1 MLEHVVLLVSLLAMI
16 YPVVRVIL
24 HLIREL
30 RAKKLVVTDRD
41 GNVLAEVAPGATAT
55 VCQLRSP
62 EEILVSLLWLNLTAI
77 TFNRTL

>member
-16 YPVVRVIL
+16 YVRVIL

-41 GNVLAEVAPGATAT
+41 GNVLAELSTERVQQTDLKDLER
-55 VCQLRSP
+55 LR
-62 EEILVSLLWLNLTAI
+62 ERVGRDKGTELRAA
-77 TFNRTL
+77 

>member
-41 GNVLAEVAPGATAT
+41 GNVLAELSTERVQQTDLKDLERLRERVGRDKGT
-55 VCQLRSP
+55 VR
-62 EEILVSLLWLNLTAI
+62 AA
-77 TFNRTL
+77 

>member
-41 GNVLAEVAPGATAT
+41 GNVLAELSTERVQQTDLKDLER
-55 VCQLRSP
+55 LR
-62 EEILVSLLWLNLTAI
+62 ERVGRDKGTELRAA
-77 TFNRTL
+77 